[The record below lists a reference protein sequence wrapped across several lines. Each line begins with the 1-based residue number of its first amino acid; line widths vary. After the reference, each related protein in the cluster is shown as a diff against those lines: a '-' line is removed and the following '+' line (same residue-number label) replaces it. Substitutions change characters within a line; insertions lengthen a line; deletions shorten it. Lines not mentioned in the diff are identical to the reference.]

1 MKKAIWGLTAR
12 ALALLL
18 ALSLLPAAAFAADD
32 GDFCGGTQLP
42 AVDETA
48 GVSGLWYWRVEHDNF
63 DIDTPTVMTPS
74 SGSPLFWKSDGF
86 LLAEASMTIGP
97 EPEWTQAAADA
108 GLLKYPF
115 ARIDVLFGKD
125 DKENDKSV
133 NFDTLGVKY
142 VRVTARADGPIRFS
156 ILNTET
162 AEPGTEPGVFLD
174 NSESYKEVLYEL
186 TPLDYGFKGVD
197 DGAGSVA
204 GAMVLPDWADPNKAP
219 EGSDIL
225 RSVTGF
231 RWEIKDAKGGTG
243 KISVK
248 SIEFLD
254 ASMNPIDPVL
264 LTGVL
269 VPPHAELSASVS
281 GTTLTYA
288 VRLQAGAEA
297 RLVIAWFDGSGRL
310 KGCRLAAAADGTLN
324 DIAADC
330 TYRLFLTDSSFRPL
344 APPVTVK

>member
-48 GVSGLWYWRVEHDNF
+48 GVSGLWYWHVEHD
-63 DIDTPTVMTPS
+63 
-74 SGSPLFWKSDGF
+74 
-86 LLAEASMTIGP
+86 
-97 EPEWTQAAADA
+97 
-108 GLLKYPF
+108 
-115 ARIDVLFGKD
+115 
-125 DKENDKSV
+125 

-142 VRVTARADGPIRFS
+142 VRVTARAYGPIRFS
-156 ILNTET
+156 ILNKET
-162 AEPGTEPGVFLD
+162 AEPGAEPGTFLD
-174 NSESYKEVLYEL
+174 NSERYKEVLYSL
-186 TPLDYGFKGVD
+186 NPLNYGFKGVD
-197 DGAGSVA
+197 AGAGSA
-204 GAMVLPDWADPNKAP
+204 GAMVLPDWADPNIAP

-231 RWEIKDAKGGTG
+231 RWEVKDAKGGTG

-248 SIEFLD
+248 LIEFLD

-288 VRLQAGAEA
+288 VRLQAGAET